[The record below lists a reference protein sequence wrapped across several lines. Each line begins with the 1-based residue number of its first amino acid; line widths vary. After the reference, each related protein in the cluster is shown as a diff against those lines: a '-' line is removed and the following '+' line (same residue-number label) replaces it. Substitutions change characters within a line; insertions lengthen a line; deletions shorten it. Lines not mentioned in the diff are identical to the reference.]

1 MEFSISG
8 GYAQIPYQHYIPTED
23 WQILIKDRNN
33 AGTLHYWGP
42 TKAEVSFVIP
52 IKRTTMTNGRRR

>member
-42 TKAEVSFVIP
+42 TKAEVSLVIP
-52 IKRTTMTNGRRR
+52 IKRTKFMTR